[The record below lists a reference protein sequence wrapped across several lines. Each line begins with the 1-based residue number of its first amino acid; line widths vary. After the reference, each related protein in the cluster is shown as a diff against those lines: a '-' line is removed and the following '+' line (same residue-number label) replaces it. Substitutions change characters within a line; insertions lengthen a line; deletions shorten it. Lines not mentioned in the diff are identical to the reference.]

1 MTRTLVLIIINNI
14 KHEQTFGD
22 DGVNTMITEMTINER
37 LMDYGTKKTTNKR
50 KREYELKG
58 YKAVNGLLK
67 IIMSLLLF
75 ITLVSVTWILL
86 ESFQLLEQV
95 PTVASS
101 EPQVVVVQAGDT
113 LWNIAKMHAPEHLE
127 FTDYMNKIKKAN
139 ELNSSGLMLGQTLIL
154 P

>member
-1 MTRTLVLIIINNI
+1 
-14 KHEQTFGD
+14 
-22 DGVNTMITEMTINER
+22 
-37 LMDYGTKKTTNKR
+37 
-50 KREYELKG
+50 
-58 YKAVNGLLK
+58 
-67 IIMSLLLF
+67 
-75 ITLVSVTWILL
+75 LVSVTWILL

-113 LWNIAKMHAPEHLE
+113 LWNIAKMNAPEHLE